1 MKKFYRIFMILLS
14 LTCIFAVSSCDKVKI
29 KNNETE
35 NNKSKE
41 NTANTEISIRD
52 RVTAEG
58 IVVVNN
64 GSYLIIENGAP
75 IEMHIRGD
83 KSSFEELTTGDVIK
97 IERDSQVME
106 SFPGQVF
113 VYSCEK
119 ISDGNVYDIPAELLT
134 TLSELGWVKERD
146 LTEENREIHETVT
159 TEEVSCNYNNF
170 SASLRVPEGW
180 SYEIKN
186 ESFYGPGFTIT
197 VFPNDG
203 DGDLELTYT
212 DPTYVIFEPT
222 IYDEDTSE
230 EYTLGGLTAI
240 RFHDPDSYY
249 WLSIHAGEGDCIMLS
264 NKLDIDT
271 FQRLRDD
278 VELIVG
284 SVKFEFT
291 TVDE

>member
-29 KNNETE
+29 ENNETE

-41 NTANTEISIRD
+41 NTANTEISKRD

-58 IVVVNN
+58 IVVLND

-119 ISDGNVYDIPAELLT
+119 ISDGNVYDIPAELLS

-146 LTEENREIHETVT
+146 SGENDREIHETVK
-159 TEEVSCNYNNF
+159 TEECTFSDGNVKMSIRIPDGWCCEKFDDNETRRGLVIYSKKSTEDKLEYMYYPNGFATCGTDRRDVQSVINGKEAVKMYYGDSQIWTFIVSGNF
-170 SASLRVPEGW
+170 
-180 SYEIKN
+180 
-186 ESFYGPGFTIT
+186 
-197 VFPNDG
+197 
-203 DGDLELTYT
+203 
-212 DPTYVIFEPT
+212 
-222 IYDEDTSE
+222 
-230 EYTLGGLTAI
+230 AI
-240 RFHDPDSYY
+240 INMMDD
-249 WLSIHAGEGDCIMLS
+249 
-264 NKLDIDT
+264 DT
-271 FQRLRDD
+271 FLSLRDD
-278 VELIVG
+278 IEFMEG
-284 SVKFEFT
+284 SVKFEMT
-291 TVDE
+291 N